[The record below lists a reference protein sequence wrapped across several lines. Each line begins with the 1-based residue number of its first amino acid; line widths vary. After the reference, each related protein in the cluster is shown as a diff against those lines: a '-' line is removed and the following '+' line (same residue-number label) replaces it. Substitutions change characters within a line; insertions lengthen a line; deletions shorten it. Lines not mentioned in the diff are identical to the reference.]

1 MNKVDLIATWL
12 SETIKPEDATKFALM
27 FMAEH
32 SDEIVEFQDW
42 LKAREAKLLAEKTP
56 EALKAQEL
64 ATKQAI
70 DTQLS
75 AITEA
80 KVVEAVKGK

>member
-12 SETIKPEDATKFALM
+12 NETIKPEDATKFALM

-64 ATKQAI
+64 ANKQAI
-70 DTQLS
+70 DQQL
-75 AITEA
+75 AAVVEA
-80 KVVEAVKGK
+80 KVAEVVKK

>member
-1 MNKVDLIATWL
+1 MNKLELIATWL

-70 DTQLS
+70 DQQL
-75 AITEA
+75 AA
-80 KVVEAVKGK
+80 VVEATVAEVVKK

>member
-1 MNKVDLIATWL
+1 MNKLELIATWL

-27 FMAEH
+27 FMAER

-70 DTQLS
+70 DQQL
-75 AITEA
+75 AAVVEA
-80 KVVEAVKGK
+80 KVAEVVKK

>member
-1 MNKVDLIATWL
+1 MNKVELIATWL

-70 DTQLS
+70 DQQL
-75 AITEA
+75 AAVVEA
-80 KVVEAVKGK
+80 KVAEVVKK

>member
-1 MNKVDLIATWL
+1 MNKLELIATWL
-12 SETIKPEDATKFALM
+12 SETIKPEEATKFALM
-27 FMAEH
+27 FMAER

-70 DTQLS
+70 DQQL
-75 AITEA
+75 AAVVEA
-80 KVVEAVKGK
+80 KVAEVVKK